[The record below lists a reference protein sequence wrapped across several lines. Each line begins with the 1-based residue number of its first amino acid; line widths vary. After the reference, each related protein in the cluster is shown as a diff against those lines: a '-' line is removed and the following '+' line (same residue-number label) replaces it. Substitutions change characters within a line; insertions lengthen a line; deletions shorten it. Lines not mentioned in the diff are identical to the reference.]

1 VHLVKKALPDGSI
14 GQRWCQYLREQGY
27 DMHLIKKYL
36 HHSPDKRGTKPANI
50 SPNEWLGAF
59 WT

>member
-36 HHSPDKRGTKPANI
+36 HHSPDKRGTQQANI